1 MTPDEIRQIEG
12 LVNLWIQEDHS
23 LSTTVVPLAE
33 AKAKGDL
40 QLPAWTRSVLPASQA
55 CSRGSQLPERALLT
69 WCGIWPARLVCEAH
83 RFTFKLVTMQ

>member
-33 AKAKGDL
+33 AKAKGEL
-40 QLPAWTRSVLPASQA
+40 QRPGGCV
-55 CSRGSQLPERALLT
+55 
-69 WCGIWPARLVCEAH
+69 
-83 RFTFKLVTMQ
+83 